1 MNTVQLECFMA
12 VAEHLNF
19 SKASR
24 ALKITQPAVSHQI
37 QTLEEELETKLFVRT
52 SKNVALTQ
60 EGILFLADAQLI
72 LKTALSAKE
81 RLSRHEHLIPF
92 ELGCHNYME
101 LNLLPPVLK
110 ELSREFPLLRPSIQ
124 LVPFPSLL
132 GLVENSQIYAALG
145 TRDEKQM
152 SSLYYRELC
161 TVPMACICA
170 PGHFLAQHE
179 TFTREQLSGNFIA
192 CSPRQVPDSVFA
204 MHNQILIRL
213 PPENRF
219 LTESIDS
226 ALTLVKAQ
234 IGYTLYPDIPKGRQ
248 EGLCYIPVTD
258 LPRVSFG
265 IFCQNDH
272 GHPVMRRFLTLM
284 AQHLGTEGER
294 EK

>member
-124 LVPFPSLL
+124 LVPFPPFWGWWKIVRSMLL
-132 GLVENSQIYAALG
+132 WESAM
-145 TRDEKQM
+145 RSKCH
-152 SSLYYRELC
+152 LY
-161 TVPMACICA
+161 I
-170 PGHFLAQHE
+170 
-179 TFTREQLSGNFIA
+179 
-192 CSPRQVPDSVFA
+192 
-204 MHNQILIRL
+204 
-213 PPENRF
+213 
-219 LTESIDS
+219 TESFVLFPWPVS
-226 ALTLVKAQ
+226 AR
-234 IGYTLYPDIPKGRQ
+234 PDIFWHSMRHLHGAAVRKFHRMFSQTGSGFCFCHAQSDSDPSAAGEPFPDRKHRQCPDIGKGPDWVYAVSGYSQGKARRVV
-248 EGLCYIPVTD
+248 LYSCDRSSPCVFRD
-258 LPRVSFG
+258 FLP
-265 IFCQNDH
+265 
-272 GHPVMRRFLTLM
+272 
-284 AQHLGTEGER
+284 E
-294 EK
+294 